1 MRISD
6 WSSDVCSSDLVL
18 CALRNLGYQLRV
30 VDLLPLGAGRE
41 GRDDVR
47 HGVPSVES
55 SVVASCIPHGITP
68 KPGDLDYTSGMDLS
82 TLFSWGWRSDER
94 RGGKGCVS
102 KCSSWCSQYH
112 SKQ

>member
-55 SVVASCIPHGITP
+55 SVVASSIPHGITP

-82 TLFSWGWRSDER
+82 TLFSWGWAVLLALGVAQIGRAH
-94 RGGKGCVS
+94 V
-102 KCSSWCSQYH
+102 
-112 SKQ
+112 